1 LTSAGEH
8 LGLSKSQSSALA
20 LETMKGAIALL
31 ESSGGDPAA
40 LREKVTSK
48 GGTTAAAL
56 AQLDQDQF
64 MEIIKAALTAAR
76 DRGAEMGKEFR

>member
-1 LTSAGEH
+1 
-8 LGLSKSQSSALA
+8 
-20 LETMKGAIALL
+20 MKGAIALL

-56 AQLDQDQF
+56 AQLDQDRF
-64 MEIIKAALTAAR
+64 MEIIKAALIAAR
-76 DRGAEMGKEFR
+76 DRGAEMGREFR